1 MGKKKY
7 TTKLKAH
14 ARKAG
19 LEVKYQ
25 TVSGE
30 EGSGKRFM
38 IRTLINGEYFSIG
51 EGKNH
56 QEAKQNAAKNTL
68 RCLSEKENQRPV
80 TEHVA
85 KRITKSSD
93 VGLLRE
99 YCEKNNVPMK
109 AVEPPKM
116 KTNNATTF
124 VVGDTPHPHPVR
136 GAKEEK
142 AKLVF
147 HEVSSCSAV
156 SEDGTEAKLS
166 GSSSRQEFHDGESK
180 SGTSDA
186 VVFNSSS
193 NHSKIQGIK
202 TVETGASPME
212 MPLTKTKI
220 YSKKSEFD
228 FLEKLGNGAFGRVFK
243 ARHTLLNNYYAIKIV
258 PCTEKD
264 KALREVK
271 ALSDLDHSNIV
282 RYYSCWMEDTGHEWD
297 GSDDSCSS
305 SPSNTT
311 SCEEY
316 LYIQMALCDTKTL
329 EVWIDEMNAQ
339 SVKKSLHKRREESL
353 TIAQQIVSGV
363 EYIHSKKFI
372 HRDLKPAN
380 IMFGENKKVKI
391 GDFGLVTTE
400 NDHND
405 ENLMERTACKGTPSY
420 MAPEQKSEK
429 DYDRKVDIFALGL
442 IYFEL
447 LWKLST
453 AHEKQMV
460 WDKTRRQIFPQ
471 GFCRNFYK
479 EYIII
484 NSMLSVKPEDR
495 PEASKLVVDLDE
507 CKGLF
512 ISLHNQRRSSRTV

>member
-147 HEVSSCSAV
+147 HEVCGTKTTQVSSCSAV

-166 GSSSRQEFHDGESK
+166 GSSSRH
-180 SGTSDA
+180 
-186 VVFNSSS
+186 
-193 NHSKIQGIK
+193 
-202 TVETGASPME
+202 
-212 MPLTKTKI
+212 
-220 YSKKSEFD
+220 KKSEFD

-453 AHEKQMV
+453 AHEKQM
-460 WDKTRRQIFPQ
+460 
-471 GFCRNFYK
+471 
-479 EYIII
+479 YIII